1 MTTAQK
7 VDLARDA
14 VRSFP
19 LASVLSILELPRS
32 TWYYNRAP
40 RPGYVDR
47 YAELQPVLEEIARE
61 HTEYGYRRTTTELQE
76 GYGLLVNHKVVQK
89 LHQLWDLP
97 LLRSIRPPK
106 PSAVRKIITEAG
118 GRANLVAALETIEPF
133 EVLYTDF
140 TELRYAN
147 GREKAFLIAFPDHA
161 SKLLLGWAVGPRAI
175 TELALSAWERAKEGL
190 RRFGESPR
198 GVIVHHDRDPV
209 FTSYE
214 WTGRLLLKD
223 EARVSYALR
232 GARDNTEME
241 SFHGRFK
248 TENRSLIDDAQS
260 LEALRIVVDQRLG
273 YFNRKRRHST
283 LGNRSPLDH
292 LAKLGYEDTK

>member
-1 MTTAQK
+1 MGISRTAKQG
-7 VDLARDA
+7 
-14 VRSFP
+14 F
-19 LASVLSILELPRS
+19 
-32 TWYYNRAP
+32 
-40 RPGYVDR
+40 G
-47 YAELQPVLEEIARE
+47 
-61 HTEYGYRRTTTELQE
+61 E
-76 GYGLLVNHKVVQK
+76 GQ
-89 LHQLWDLP
+89 
-97 LLRSIRPPK
+97 
-106 PSAVRKIITEAG
+106 G
-118 GRANLVAALETIEPF
+118 GKANLVAVLEAIEPF

-140 TELRYAN
+140 TQLRYAN
-147 GREKAFLIAFPDHA
+147 GRERAFLIAFPDHA
-161 SKLLLGWAVGPRAI
+161 SKLVLGWAVGPRAI

-190 RRFGESPR
+190 RRFGRSPR

-209 FTSYE
+209 FTSCE

-223 EARVSYALR
+223 ETRVSYALR

-260 LEALRIVVDQRLG
+260 LEALRIVLGERLG

>member
-7 VDLARDA
+7 VEVARDA

-19 LASVLSILELPRS
+19 LGSVLSILELPRS
-32 TWYYNRAP
+32 TWYYNREP
-40 RPGYVDR
+40 RSGYVER
-47 YAELQPVLEEIARE
+47 YAQLRPVLEEIARE

-118 GRANLVAALETIEPF
+118 GKANLVAALEAIEPF

-140 TELRYAN
+140 TQLRYAN
-147 GREKAFLIAFPDHA
+147 SREKAFLIAFPDHA
-161 SKLLLGWAVGPRAI
+161 SKLLLGWAVGPQAI

-190 RRFGESPR
+190 RGFGRSPR

-209 FTSYE
+209 FTSYD

-260 LEALRIVVDQRLG
+260 LEALRIVVGKRLD
-273 YFNRKRRHST
+273 YFNRTRRHST
-283 LGNRSPLDH
+283 LGNHSPLDY
-292 LAKLGYEDTK
+292 LAERGYETTK